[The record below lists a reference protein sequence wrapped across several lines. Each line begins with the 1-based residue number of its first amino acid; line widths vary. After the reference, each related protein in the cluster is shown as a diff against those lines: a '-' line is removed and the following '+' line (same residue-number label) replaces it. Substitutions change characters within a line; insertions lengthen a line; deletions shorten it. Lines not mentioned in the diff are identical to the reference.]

1 MKFKKGEK
9 KKIERD
15 LAKRRGILEKRGGG
29 KIFKEE
35 KLRKEEFGE
44 EFFRRFFRVERKRGR
59 TKRRVF

>member
-9 KKIERD
+9 EKIERD

-44 EFFRRFFRVERKRGR
+44 EFFRRF
-59 TKRRVF
+59 